1 MASSATCLPHGYQ
14 QPYGHPLP
22 NSRQAD
28 IHATQGVRPLLADVL
43 VGEQAE
49 VAVLWPAP
57 GQDLLTGE
65 GTTMPLAS
73 GRGLAL
79 VQDLATLLGAPPP
92 LHGPG
97 KR

>member
-1 MASSATCLPHGYQ
+1 M
-14 QPYGHPLP
+14 
-22 NSRQAD
+22 
-28 IHATQGVRPLLADVL
+28 
-43 VGEQAE
+43 
-49 VAVLWPAP
+49 LWPAP

-79 VQDLATLLGAPPP
+79 VHDLATLLDAPPP